1 MDRNKGR
8 KCTSEKRNSQRR
20 RRERSARISKDVI
33 SSLEEA
39 KTGRG
44 SADETIGKGKGQGN
58 GGKGEHGSKGGR
70 MAKEGRQNAR
80 MMKGVDQEEEE
91 EEHEEQCDGWVHC

>member
-70 MAKEGRQNAR
+70 QNAR

-91 EEHEEQCDGWVHC
+91 EEHEEQCDCWE